1 MEDLPV
7 SMFGEIF
14 KRLTKTSDLNSLSL
28 VSKRIYT
35 VEGELRDAIYV
46 GCGVHPAKVPL
57 ASLCSRFP
65 NLRKVEFNYSCW
77 TPNHGMQL
85 DNEGLRLFSSCC
97 PLLTDL
103 TLSSCSYVDD
113 TGLGF
118 LACFKKLMYLKLNAL
133 PAITSSGLLLVAIG
147 CKNLSALHLD
157 SCNKLS
163 SAKWLEY
170 LGRVG
175 SLKELV
181 VKCCKQ
187 ISQFDLL
194 KLGPGWMKLQK
205 FEFQTNDWI
214 SVFDPRD
221 PMFKK
226 QEQYTYDFNCETL
239 KDLTLSHITTE
250 HEIGLRYLLRKC
262 KALENLSLHYVHG
275 IKDNDMITLSRNSSN
290 LRSISLRLTPQFNEG
305 RVFRTSLT
313 DDSLKALA
321 LSCPMLRS
329 FELIFLACDEYY
341 PEIGFTQEGLV
352 TLIQSCPIR
361 DFVLSGAHIFDDDGM
376 KALSCAKFLE
386 TLELMHII
394 HITDAGMRFLAHTP
408 RLINLILRQCDGFSD
423 DGVDEV
429 IRTCKLESLTVEGCS
444 HVSRQAIEGAA
455 KSVHYEEGYPGLFNL
470 GRA

>member
-7 SMFGEIF
+7 SLFGEIV
-14 KRLTKTSDLNSLSL
+14 KRLIKTSDLNSLSL

-35 VEGELRDAIYV
+35 MEAELRDAIYV
-46 GCGVHPAKVPL
+46 GYGVHPAKVPL

-65 NLRKVEFNYSCW
+65 NLCKVEFNYSCW

-133 PAITSSGLLLVAIG
+133 PAITSSGLLLVAVG

-170 LGRVG
+170 LGSVG
-175 SLKELV
+175 SLEELV
-181 VKCCKQ
+181 VKCCEQ

-205 FEFQTNDWI
+205 FEFRTN
-214 SVFDPRD
+214 
-221 PMFKK
+221 
-226 QEQYTYDFNCETL
+226 
-239 KDLTLSHITTE
+239 E

-262 KALENLSLHYVHG
+262 KALENLCLHYVHG

-313 DDSLKALA
+313 DDTLKALA
-321 LSCPMLRS
+321 LSCPLLQS

-361 DFVLSGAHIFDDDGM
+361 DFVLSGAHIFDDGGM
-376 KALSCAKFLE
+376 RALSCAKFLE
-386 TLELMHII
+386 TLELMHIM

-408 RLINLILRQCDGFSD
+408 HLINLILRQCDGFTD
-423 DGVDEV
+423 DGVGEV
-429 IRTCKLESLTVEGCS
+429 TRTCKLESLTVEGCS
-444 HVSRQAIEGAA
+444 HVSRQVIEGAA